1 MPVDDNAFLLLRT
14 PSERAAFLHVSC
26 TEWKNLFSF
35 EIYGRTGKLQVEG
48 LGGSYGLERLTYY
61 RMRPEMGPPDT
72 QTWEYPGS
80 DRSWEME
87 FAEFVDDIRLGRSPA
102 AGLTDAHAALR
113 IVEEVYRQSG
123 AVFAGAAGPVGAR

>member
-48 LGGSYGLERLTYY
+48 LGGSYGLERLTYF
-61 RMRPEMGPPDT
+61 RMRPDMGPPDT
-72 QTWEYPGS
+72 EVWEYPGG

-87 FAEFVDDIRLGRSPA
+87 FEEFLDDIRLGRPPA
-102 AGLTDAHAALR
+102 AGLSDARAALR
-113 IVEEVYRQSG
+113 IVEAVYRQSG
-123 AVFAGAAGPVGAR
+123 AVFAGAAGPVRSR